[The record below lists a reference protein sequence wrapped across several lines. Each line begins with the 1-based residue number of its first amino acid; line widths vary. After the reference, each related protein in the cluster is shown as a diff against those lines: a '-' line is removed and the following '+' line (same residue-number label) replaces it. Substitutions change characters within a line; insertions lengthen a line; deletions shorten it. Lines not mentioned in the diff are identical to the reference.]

1 MSSYGTAETKYVT
14 VKDTTYAYRLFG
26 HNSSYEDAIPLVFNQ
41 HFRANIDH
49 WDPQLID
56 PIAATRPVLLIDN
69 SGVGRSTGEVPLT
82 YREWAENVIS
92 VVEALKIPKI
102 DVFGHSMGGFVA
114 QMAALNA
121 PHLVRKVILA
131 GTGPS
136 YGQGVESGSTAALDQ
151 LTKAQTEGEAEAA
164 FLATFFALGKKT
176 QEAGKEWWARL
187 NASRKDRKWEYLGSE
202 GTQRQLAAAG
212 NWFDPEKRAEGS
224 YDRLGEI
231 KQPLFIANGSNDI
244 VIPTVNSWVMFQRIP
259 YAELHLF
266 PDSGH
271 GFLDEYSVEFAKL
284 IIAFLDK

>member
-1 MSSYGTAETKYVT
+1 
-14 VKDTTYAYRLFG
+14 
-26 HNSSYEDAIPLVFNQ
+26 
-41 HFRANIDH
+41 
-49 WDPQLID
+49 
-56 PIAATRPVLLIDN
+56 
-69 SGVGRSTGEVPLT
+69 
-82 YREWAENVIS
+82 
-92 VVEALKIPKI
+92 
-102 DVFGHSMGGFVA
+102 MGGFVA